1 MVIPAARCEPSARV
15 YIRHKK
21 PIRHSFLEMPG
32 DRRLS
37 SGDRYRQRLAGG
49 RSEFDN
55 VSAVVFRPEKDC
67 NGIGQ
72 VGLWSPAGLGHLVPS
87 ARRCGGML
95 MLRRSC
101 VRRCCSTARGLN
113 GRTRNA
119 NNRSKVR
126 VGTTHRSMAA
136 IACVWFRRNVLQVC
150 EGGAPPRT
158 HVFGDCRLGDRK
170 PTSGSLACRF
180 PK

>member
-136 IACVWFRRNVLQVC
+136 IAVC